1 MAKALYKQTKS
12 GSLFSRFFRYIW
24 RNRAAYLMIAPL
36 MIGVL
41 VFSYYPPLYGF
52 WLSFTDKTTVTAG
65 NLVGFDN
72 FKQLFEDP
80 IVLESFGT
88 MLKIQIPRLISS
100 VVVPLVYAEIVFGL
114 SNKKAQGIYR
124 IFILLPT
131 VAPGVV
137 TTLLWKQIYT
147 VDGLMNSLFGL
158 GEIDW
163 LGDPD
168 FVIAAILIQGFP
180 WIGGSQ
186 VLIYLAGIMN
196 IPRDYF
202 EAADLDGAGVWR
214 KIFTIHIPLIS
225 GQIRYFLIFGIIN
238 GLQDYGTQVV
248 LTQGGP
254 GYATNVPG
262 YYMYEMMSYFGNYG
276 KAAAIGVVLFLII
289 MVLTIITNKF
299 VKFGDTAD
307 D

>member
-1 MAKALYKQTKS
+1 MKVLK
-12 GSLFSRFFRYIW
+12 YIW

-41 VFSYYPPLYGF
+41 IFCYYPPIYGF
-52 WLSFTDKTTVTAG
+52 WLAFTDKASVTEG
-65 NLVGFDN
+65 SFVGFDN
-72 FKQLFEDP
+72 FKYIFTDP
-80 IVLESFGT
+80 IFLRTFST
-88 MLKIQIPRLISS
+88 MLKIQIPRLISG
-100 VVVPLVYAEIVFGL
+100 VVVPLIYAELVFGL
-114 SNKKAQGIYR
+114 SSKKAQGIYR
-124 IFILLPT
+124 VFILLPT

-137 TTLLWKQIYT
+137 STLLWKQIFQ
-147 VDGLMNSLFGL
+147 VDGLLNALFGL

-163 LGDPD
+163 LGDAD
-168 FVIAAILIQGFP
+168 YVIAAILIQGFP

-202 EAADLDGAGVWR
+202 EAADLDGAGTFR

-225 GQIRYFLIFGIIN
+225 GQVRYFLIFGIIN

-254 GYATNVPG
+254 YNTTNVPG
-262 YYMYEMMSYFGNYG
+262 YYMYKTMYEHDQYG
-276 KAAAIGVVLFLII
+276 IASAVGVVLFVII
-289 MVLTIITNKF
+289 MILTVITNKF
-299 VKFGDTAD
+299 VKFGDSAD